1 MVLNPLVFHWWN
13 ISIETIGTI
22 STNGITFILLVKC
35 ISLWGLR
42 GHYYWLA
49 SVRLSGGASS
59 LACPLVMIGTIGT
72 NGIIFIPLVLHW
84 WNASHYGDRI
94 FRLASV
100 RLSGGTWYQWNN
112 IYFIGEMHF
121 IIGTYNISIGFRPS
135 GGAFY
140 SSIGRIGMISTNGKT
155 FIPLVKCISLHS
167 GTYASH
173 YREYFRWL
181 QATWGGASYLPI
193 GTIGTNR
200 ITFIPLELHWWNASH
215 YGDSLSGQVGVHF
228 TCPLV
233 RSVQLV
239 PIK

>member
-13 ISIETIGTI
+13 ISIETISTI

-42 GHYYWLA
+42 GQYYWLA

-72 NGIIFIPLVLHW
+72 NGIIFIPLVFHW

-100 RLSGGTWYQWNN
+100 RLSGGAWYQWNN

-140 SSIGRIGMISTNGKT
+140 LSIGKIS
-155 FIPLVKCISLHS
+155 
-167 GTYASH
+167 
-173 YREYFRWL
+173 
-181 QATWGGASYLPI
+181 
-193 GTIGTNR
+193 TIGTNQ
-200 ITFIPLELHWWNASH
+200 ITFILLGFHWWNASH
-215 YGDSLSGQVGVHF
+215 YGDLEYFRWLQAEWGYIWVVHWYDWYDWYDW
-228 TCPLV
+228 
-233 RSVQLV
+233 
-239 PIK
+239 